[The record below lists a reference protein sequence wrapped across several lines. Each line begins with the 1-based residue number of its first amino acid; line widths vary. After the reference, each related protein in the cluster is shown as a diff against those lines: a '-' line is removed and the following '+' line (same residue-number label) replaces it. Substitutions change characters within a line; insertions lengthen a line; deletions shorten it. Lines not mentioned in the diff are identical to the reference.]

1 MADVY
6 DPFDPGFQAD
16 PYPAYRRL
24 RDEEPVHRHGE
35 PPFWA
40 LSRFEDVWA
49 ATRDAEAFSS
59 AQGLTFHPDE
69 IGTLGLA
76 PTIVMLDPPRH
87 TVLRRL
93 ISHGFTPRRTA
104 ALEGL
109 LRKFVRSRIAVMERR
124 AADGETPDLHR
135 DFSSPLPTFAL
146 AHLLGVPEAD
156 RARFDPWVSALTTL
170 QDEGFGPHSA
180 REGAVN
186 AVAEM
191 FGYFSDVIAARRAD
205 PSDDLVSALAA
216 AEVDGEHLT
225 DWDVLGFCFVMVAG
239 GNDTT
244 GNLISH
250 GVALLDG
257 AHGQRERLAA
267 DPSLIPNALME
278 FLRLESSVQALARTT
293 TRPVTLHGTR
303 IPEGEK
309 VMMLFGAAN
318 RDEREFGPSAGELDV
333 TREIPRHLGFSSGV
347 HFCIGSHL
355 AKLQARVAL
364 EELLQAHP
372 HIGVDLEN
380 AVRIQSPFTRGWV
393 SLPATGVEGPPRTS

>member
-24 RDEEPVHRHGE
+24 RDDDPVHRHDD

-40 LSRFEDVWA
+40 LSRFDDVWA
-49 ATRDAEAFSS
+49 AVRDAETFSS
-59 AQGLTFHPDE
+59 AQGLTFYPDE
-69 IGTLGLA
+69 IGTLGLP

-87 TVLRRL
+87 SVLRRL
-93 ISHGFTPRRTA
+93 VSHGFTPRRIA
-104 ALEGL
+104 ALEDL
-109 LRKFVRSRIAVMERR
+109 LRGFARSRIALMERK

-135 DFSSPLPTFAL
+135 DFASALPTFAL

-156 RARFDPWVSALTTL
+156 RARFGPWVSALTTL
-170 QDEGFGPHSA
+170 QDDGFHPQSM
-180 REGAVN
+180 RSEAVE

-191 FGYFSDVIAARRAD
+191 FAYFTDVIAARRRE
-205 PSDDLVSALAA
+205 PSGDLISALAV
-216 AEVDGEHLT
+216 AEVDGERLT

-257 AHGQRERLAA
+257 DHAQRERLAA
-267 DPSLIPNALME
+267 DPSLVPNALME
-278 FLRLESSVQALARTT
+278 FLRLEGSVQALGRTT
-293 TRPVTLHGTR
+293 TRPVTLHGTE

-318 RDEREFGPSAGELDV
+318 RDFREFGPSAGALDV

-355 AKLQARVAL
+355 AKLQARVAF
-364 EELLQAHP
+364 EELLRAHP
-372 HIGVDLEN
+372 HAGVDVEN
-380 AVRIQSPFTRGWV
+380 AERIASPFTRGWK
-393 SLPATGVEGPPRTS
+393 SLPATGIRAL

>member
-16 PYPAYRRL
+16 PYPAYGRL
-24 RDEEPVHRHGE
+24 RDEEPVHRHDD

-40 LSRFEDVWA
+40 LSRFDDIWA
-49 ATRDAEAFSS
+49 ATRDAETFSS
-59 AQGLTFHPDE
+59 AQGLTFYPDE

-93 ISHGFTPRRTA
+93 ISHGFTPRRIA
-104 ALEGL
+104 ALEDLFRG
-109 LRKFVRSRIAVMERR
+109 FVRSRIALMERK

-135 DFSSPLPTFAL
+135 DFASPLPTFAL

-170 QDEGFGPHSA
+170 QDDGFDLKSMKG
-180 REGAVN
+180 EAVG

-191 FGYFSDVIAARRAD
+191 FGYFTDVIAARRAD
-205 PSDDLVSALAA
+205 PSGDLVSALTA
-216 AEVDGEHLT
+216 AEADGERLT
-225 DWDVLGFCFVMVAG
+225 DWDILGFCFVMVAG

-257 AHGQRERLAA
+257 DHAQRERLAA
-267 DPSLIPNALME
+267 DPSLVPNALME
-278 FLRLESSVQALARTT
+278 FLRLEGSVQALGRTT
-293 TRPVTLHGTR
+293 TRPVTLHGTE
-303 IPEGEK
+303 IPAGEK

-364 EELLQAHP
+364 EELLHAHP
-372 HIGVDLEN
+372 NVGVDLEN
-380 AVRIQSPFTRGWV
+380 AERIASPFTRGWA
-393 SLPATGVEGPPRTS
+393 SLPATGIKAA

>member
-6 DPFDPGFQAD
+6 DPFDPAFQAD

-24 RDEEPVHRHGE
+24 RDEDPVHRHDD

-40 LSRFEDVWA
+40 LSRFEDIWA
-49 ATRDAEAFSS
+49 ATRDAGTFSS
-59 AQGLTFHPDE
+59 AQGLTFYPDE

-93 ISHGFTPRRTA
+93 VSHGFTPRRIA
-104 ALEGL
+104 ALEDM
-109 LRKFVRSRIAVMERR
+109 LRAFVRENIARMERK
-124 AADGETPDLHR
+124 AADGGTPDLHG
-135 DFSSPLPTFAL
+135 DFSAPLPTFAL

-156 RARFDPWVSALTTL
+156 RARFTPWVRALTTL
-170 QDEGFGPHSA
+170 QDDGFDLKA
-180 REGAVN
+180 LKDDAVA

-191 FGYFSDVIAARRAD
+191 FEYFTGVIQARRAD
-205 PSDDLVSALAA
+205 PSDDLISALTV
-216 AEVDGEHLT
+216 AEADGERLT
-225 DWDVLGFCFVMVAG
+225 DWDILGFCFVMVAG

-244 GNLISH
+244 ANLISH
-250 GVALLDG
+250 GVALLDTDH
-257 AHGQRERLAA
+257 AQRERLAS
-267 DPSLIPNALME
+267 DLSLIPNALLE
-278 FLRLESSVQALARTT
+278 FLRLEASVQALGRTT
-293 TRPVTLHGTR
+293 TRPVVVRGTE
-303 IPEGEK
+303 IPAGQK

-318 RDEREFGPSAGELDV
+318 RDEREFGPSAGDLDV

-364 EELLQAHP
+364 EELLKAHP
-372 HIGVDLEN
+372 HAGVDVAN
-380 AVRIQSPFTRGWV
+380 ARRIASPFTRGWI
-393 SLPATGVEGPPRTS
+393 SLPATGIG